1 MTFSVDYR
9 DVELFVSASNGFK
22 ELYDEDGNESYK
34 SKLKTNEDFQQAYE
48 WSDSLLNKI
57 YKVVSLDELKKVI
70 PTNVPYSLEIE
81 DDEIV
86 FIWSC
91 PNRVWGKFTFG
102 YKISYANIS

>member
-1 MTFSVDYR
+1 MTFNVDYR
-9 DVELFVSASNGFK
+9 DVELWVSAGNGFK

-34 SKLKTNEDFQQAYE
+34 SKIKTDEDFKQAYD

-57 YKVVSLDELKKVI
+57 YKAKTLDELKKMI

-91 PNRVWGKFTFG
+91 PNRIWGKFTFAF
-102 YKISYANIS
+102 KIIYANIS